1 MAALSSSETF
11 ESMEDLRQR
20 LRFYSSANHCPF
32 YLKSSKPERIDA
44 RCPSTKSSDD
54 SDVHC
59 GFNLTGY
66 KHKDGL
72 IHLKKVILQHSPF
85 CTMQPSSSASIL
97 STIASPLLRRY
108 KSFTPGDLCNETQA
122 QHYQHLS
129 YSMAWRALSKCKM
142 DNMLENK
149 RSFMLLNGLFTKFF
163 IHNQESHCILEK
175 NSNDTFER
183 AFLSLRALQLAFRN
197 CRPMII
203 LDACHLRSKY
213 GGVVMSAVAHDGE
226 GSIAPLAVAI
236 ASIKN
241 KNNCVFFLLNLLS
254 AIPELSKPGIVVMH
268 NREKD
273 LQNAQK

>member
-54 SDVHC
+54 SDVQC
-59 GFNLTGY
+59 GFNLTDY

-85 CTMQPSSSASIL
+85 CTMQPSSSASVL
-97 STIASPLLRRY
+97 SEIASPLLSRY
-108 KSFTPGDLCNETQA
+108 KSFTPGDLRSEPQA
-122 QHYQHLS
+122 QHHQHPS

-149 RSFMLLNGLFTKFF
+149 RSLMLLNGLFTKFA
-163 IHNQESHCILEK
+163 INNPESHCILEK
-175 NSNDTFER
+175 NSDDTFER
-183 AFLSLRALQLAFRN
+183 AFLSPWALQLAFRN

-203 LDACHLRSKY
+203 LDACHFRSKY

-226 GSIAPLAVAI
+226 GSIVPLAVAI
-236 ASIKN
+236 ASIEN
-241 KNNCVFFLLNLLS
+241 EDN
-254 AIPELSKPGIVVMH
+254 
-268 NREKD
+268 
-273 LQNAQK
+273 